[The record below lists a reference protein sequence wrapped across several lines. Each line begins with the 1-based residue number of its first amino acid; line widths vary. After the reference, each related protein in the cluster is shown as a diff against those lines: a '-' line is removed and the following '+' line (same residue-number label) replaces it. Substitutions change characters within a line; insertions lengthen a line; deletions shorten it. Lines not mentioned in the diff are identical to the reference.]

1 MTIEHHE
8 LCEYIPHRHPFL
20 LVDRI
25 VEIEA
30 NKKAVGVKNVTGSEY
45 FFPGHFPGQPVM
57 PGVLMIEA
65 LAQTA
70 AVLAIY
76 SAPEYKGSII
86 YFAGIDG
93 ARFKK
98 PVVPGDCL
106 KLVVEVDKV
115 KKRLW
120 KVKASAMVEDEI
132 VCQADLTAM
141 ISPESANKG

>member
-120 KVKASAMVEDEI
+120 KVKASAMVDDEI
-132 VCQADLTAM
+132 VCQADLAAM
-141 ISPESANKG
+141 ISTERANKS